1 MNKPSSG
8 PDAGGGIG
16 LAYRAILEHYHTL
29 ENGTR
34 AILNVSAGSTASAIQ
49 YSIDSL
55 FGLDDLINARILVAS
70 GAGNRADNH
79 SVRTYAGVPPDLD

>member
-29 ENGTR
+29 KNTTR
-34 AILNVSAGSTASAIQ
+34 AILNVSAGSTASTIQ

-55 FGLDDLINARILVAS
+55 SRLDDLIKDGIWVISA
-70 GAGNRADNH
+70 AGNRADNH
-79 SVRTYAGVPPDLD
+79 LVRTYPGVPPDLD